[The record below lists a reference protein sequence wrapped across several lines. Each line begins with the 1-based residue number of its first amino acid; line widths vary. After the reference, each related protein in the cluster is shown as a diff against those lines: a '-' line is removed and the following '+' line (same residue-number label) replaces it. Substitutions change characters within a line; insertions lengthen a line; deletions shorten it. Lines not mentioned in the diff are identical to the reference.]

1 MRTKSTAYK
10 YILLVT
16 GVLLLLNVLS
26 FRYFLRLDF
35 TSDKRYTL
43 SKATR
48 DILSEVK
55 DPITV
60 KAYFTK
66 ELPPQI
72 DAVRSD
78 FMNLLV
84 EYKSASRG
92 MIQFEFISPNE
103 KPELEQQAM
112 QAGIQPLI
120 IDSREKDK
128 SVQKKAYLGAVL
140 MAGEKSEM
148 IPVIPPGAA
157 MEYELSTSI
166 KKIITTHKPGI
177 AFLQGHK
184 EPSINEMSQV
194 MQSLSVLYTAMPVTL
209 SDTADALSGFQTAV
223 IVSPRDSFPESHIRQ
238 IDAFL
243 GSGGHLVIAMDRVD
257 GNLGGGGYP
266 MGSAINTG
274 LETWLKGKGLVVYD
288 NFVIDTKC
296 NQVGVRQQMG
306 GFMVQSSV
314 EFPYFPI
321 ISDFSE
327 NPISKGLEAVMLPF
341 ASSMEFRGDS
351 TIQFTALA
359 RTSEKS
365 GYKTA
370 PVFFDINYAWQD
382 YDFTQPGLV
391 VAGLLKGKL
400 SGELNS
406 SMVVFGSGKF
416 AVNGQEQEATQ
427 LAPDNVSFLVNAIDY
442 LTDQT
447 GLMELRTKGVTSR
460 PLRELEDTQRTLW
473 KYFNFLFPILLILAY
488 GIYRSQRNRN
498 IRMKRMEEGYV

>member
-1 MRTKSTAYK
+1 MRTKSTIYK
-10 YILLVT
+10 YIILVT
-16 GVLLLLNVLS
+16 GVILLVNVLS

-48 DILSEVK
+48 DILSEVQ

-66 ELPPQI
+66 DLPPQI

-78 FMNLLV
+78 FMDLLV

-92 MIQFEFISPNE
+92 LILFEFISPNE

-128 SVQKKAYLGAVL
+128 SIQKKAYLGAVIL
-140 MAGEKSEM
+140 AGEKSEL
-148 IPVIPPGAA
+148 IPVIQPGAA
-157 MEYELSTSI
+157 MEYALSTSI
-166 KKIITTHKPGI
+166 KKLVTTNKPGI
-177 AFLQGHK
+177 AFMQGHK
-184 EPSINEMSQV
+184 EPSLNEMSQV
-194 MQSLSVLYTAMPVTL
+194 MQSLSVLYTSVPVTL
-209 SDTADALSGFQTAV
+209 SDTTDALSGYQTAV
-223 IVSPRDSFPESHIRQ
+223 IISPRDSFPESHIRQ

-243 GSGGHLVIAMDRVD
+243 ARGGNLVVAMDRVD
-257 GNLGGGGYP
+257 GNLGGGYP

-274 LETWLKGKGLVVYD
+274 LETWLRSMGLVVYD

-296 NQVGVRQQMG
+296 NQIGVRQQMG

-321 ISDFSE
+321 ISTFSE
-327 NPISKGLEAVMLPF
+327 NPISKGLEAVILPF

-351 TIQFTALA
+351 TIKFTALA

-370 PVFFDINYAWQD
+370 PVYFDINYEWQE
-382 YDFTQPGLV
+382 YDFTQAGLV

-400 SGELNS
+400 SGQLNS

-416 AVNGQEQEATQ
+416 AVNGKEQEATQ

-447 GLMELRTKGVTSR
+447 GLMDLRTKGVTSR
-460 PLRELEDTQRTLW
+460 PLKELEGTQRTLW
-473 KYFNFLFPILLILAY
+473 KYFNFLFPILLILIY